1 MNIYVCVCVAW
12 WLSFISFGLI
22 PCDVIICFMFSG
34 MIFGENVFKIKLHIF
49 LYKKIIMLLDK
60 QNSDINVIYVTEHTP
75 CVYIYITVWK
85 M

>member
-1 MNIYVCVCVAW
+1 
-12 WLSFISFGLI
+12 
-22 PCDVIICFMFSG
+22 MFSG

-75 CVYIYITVWK
+75 CVYIYITV
-85 M
+85 